1 MSRNDPFDG
10 EVHTL
15 MFDLYG
21 TLLDM
26 QGGLSAAVTD
36 YLQEKGWAG
45 APESLVTTWRR
56 THSENSMIDALLHRD
71 HTSYREIG
79 ENALSYTLEQSGID
93 YTEDE
98 VRELVSAIERLE
110 PFSEVIPALE
120 KLKRGYQL
128 TIFSNGDPDMLE
140 RARSRLRVPFERIIS
155 AAAASTFKP
164 HVAAYR
170 TAAEVLGAAPESILF
185 VASHVFDC
193 VGAKAYGMRSC
204 FVNRR
209 GEPFGDWPY
218 QPDMIVSDLSELGE
232 QLCGR

>member
-1 MSRNDPFDG
+1 MGGRARVAGDHVAAHSFRKFDDRCTAPPRAHVVSRD
-10 EVHTL
+10 
-15 MFDLYG
+15 
-21 TLLDM
+21 
-26 QGGLSAAVTD
+26 
-36 YLQEKGWAG
+36 
-45 APESLVTTWRR
+45 RR
-56 THSENSMIDALLHRD
+56 KRAFV
-71 HTSYREIG
+71 Y
-79 ENALSYTLEQSGID
+79 AEQSGID

-98 VRELVSAIERLE
+98 VRELVSVIERLE

-170 TAAEVLGAAPESILF
+170 TAAELLGAAPESILF

-232 QLCGR
+232 QLCGG